1 MSPVPTS
8 TCRLSQPGRQ
18 RGTVVV
24 FVIVYSETRHAS
36 GEKYYLG
43 VHIVLTPAFQ
53 NPRSY
58 NDYLQEVEDIPFNL
72 INEIDIPE
80 MQVRIV
86 AYRKRGTHRAE
97 PAAQRGVRAGVQGAR
112 RGRVLRAPA
121 AREELHRAEEERDAC
136 EGEWRALID
145 HLESSDA
152 DAARGCGS

>member
-53 NPRSY
+53 NPHSY
-58 NDYLQEVEDIPFNL
+58 NNYLQEVEDIPFNL
-72 INEIDIPE
+72 INEIDIPK
-80 MQVRIV
+80 MRQRSK
-86 AYRKRGTHRAE
+86 AYAQAVKGQEEAE
-97 PAAQRGVRAGVQGAR
+97 CCERQLCV
-112 RGRVLRAPA
+112 
-121 AREELHRAEEERDAC
+121 EELRRAKEERDAC